1 MISIE
6 QKFAEAC
13 EALKKA
19 GKFES
24 FTNKSAGCHG
34 IESKLNCAE
43 SILAEAHVVRK
54 NNGAETF
61 SESFSDGYVRETDR
75 NNPFAETDRLICEGM
90 GLSDEATRRVLGQP
104 PADVPADKLAEYE
117 FLRAIRISESDAK
130 KLLTQGYKF

>member
-1 MISIE
+1 MVSTEI
-6 QKFAEAC
+6 KFNEAIT
-13 EALKKA
+13 ALQKA
-19 GKFES
+19 GRYTKFQEQS
-24 FTNKSAGCHG
+24 KGCTS

-43 SILAEAHVVRK
+43 EVLKESHVVRK

-75 NNPFAETDRLICEGM
+75 NPFAETDRLICEGM